1 MSEEKPENLLDVNM
15 EQMETGDLED
25 GKSYKEKQKK
35 YILKGISSIFS
46 AIIHSCSYYS
56 VFILGHTVVYLISF
70 RRHYNPNLTF
80 SHGYFLFPIMNL
92 SLSLTITIGG
102 IIEKKIG
109 GKKTIFLSSLVLCLS
124 FAVMYFSR
132 NLFLDY
138 ILMGFIG
145 FGIAIGIK
153 LDKRNAC
160 SYFMNKKALISGIVT
175 LVPSFVSAGLA
186 IFYEKHILNPLSE
199 SPTIEHSYYE
209 ERIFLNFQKLIIY
222 EIGFL
227 ILVCV
232 LSLVTFFKNDPKE
245 TIKYGFGEKVDENKS
260 KEIEKRKESFEN
272 QELKKSQIQKALY
285 SSRSIKLFLMIFLF
299 FPTIN
304 FINNTWRPIGIYYK
318 IRTHSLQLV
327 GAFWS
332 ITCCLSSIIF
342 SLIGDKIQF
351 RYIFCSLG
359 ILLTVTSFAFPL
371 SFHYEVLF
379 ILEILAVAFSLNGF
393 NVIIDPHLMK
403 VFGMENFVEICGVI
417 RSSSGIAEIF
427 SVILAFYL
435 ENYFTGSKDHAYK
448 WMYFISGFSG
458 LISFVLGLFESD
470 EKFDYNS

>member
-1 MSEEKPENLLDVNM
+1 MSKEKSEDLLDANI
-15 EQMETGDLED
+15 EQMEKGDLED
-25 GKSYKEKQKK
+25 DKAYKEKQKK

-46 AIIHSCSYYS
+46 CIIHSCGYYS

-109 GKKTIFLSSLVLCLS
+109 GKKTVFLSSLVLILS

-145 FGIAIGIK
+145 FGIAIGMK
-153 LDKRNAC
+153 LGKRNAC
-160 SYFMNKKALISGIVT
+160 SYFMKKKALISGIVT

-199 SPTIEHSYYE
+199 SPTIDHSYYE
-209 ERIFLNFQKLIIY
+209 ERIFLNFQTLIIY

-227 ILVCV
+227 ILVCI

-245 TIKYGFGEKVDENKS
+245 TIKYGFGEKVNENKS
-260 KEIEKRKESFEN
+260 TQIEKRKESIED
-272 QELKKSQIQKALY
+272 QELKKSHVQKALY
-285 SSRSIKLFLMIFLF
+285 SSRSIKLFLMIFLL

-318 IRTHSLQLV
+318 IRTNSLQIV
-327 GAFWS
+327 GALCS
-332 ITCCLSSIIF
+332 ITGCLSSIIF

-351 RYIFCSLG
+351 RYIICLFG

-371 SFHYEVLF
+371 SFNNEVLF
-379 ILEILAVAFSLNGF
+379 VLEILAVAFSLNGF

-427 SVILAFYL
+427 SVTLAFYL

-448 WMYFISGFSG
+448 WMYFISGISG

>member
-1 MSEEKPENLLDVNM
+1 
-15 EQMETGDLED
+15 
-25 GKSYKEKQKK
+25 
-35 YILKGISSIFS
+35 
-46 AIIHSCSYYS
+46 
-56 VFILGHTVVYLISF
+56 
-70 RRHYNPNLTF
+70 
-80 SHGYFLFPIMNL
+80 MNL

-109 GKKTIFLSSLVLCLS
+109 GKKTIFLSSLVLILS

-145 FGIAIGIK
+145 FGIAIGMK
-153 LDKRNAC
+153 LGKRNAC
-160 SYFMNKKALISGIVT
+160 SYFMKKKALISGIVT
-175 LVPSFVSAGLA
+175 LVPSLASAGLA

-199 SPTIEHSYYE
+199 SPTIENSYYE
-209 ERIFLNFQKLIIY
+209 ERIFLNFQTLIIY

-227 ILVCV
+227 ILVCI

-245 TIKYGFGEKVDENKS
+245 TIKYGFGEKVNENKS
-260 KEIEKRKESFEN
+260 TQIEKRKESIKD

-285 SSRSIKLFLMIFLF
+285 SSRSVKLFLMIFLL
-299 FPTIN
+299 FPTIK

-318 IRTHSLQLV
+318 IRTNYLQVV
-327 GAFWS
+327 GALYN
-332 ITCCLSSIIF
+332 ITGCLSSIIF

-351 RYIFCSLG
+351 RYIICLFG
-359 ILLTVTSFAFPL
+359 ILLTVTSFTFPL
-371 SFHYEVLF
+371 SFNNDFLF
-379 ILEILAVAFSLNGF
+379 VLEILAVAFSLSGF

-427 SVILAFYL
+427 SVTLAFYL

-448 WMYFISGFSG
+448 WMYFISGISG

>member
-1 MSEEKPENLLDVNM
+1 MSKEKSEDLLDANI
-15 EQMETGDLED
+15 EQMEKGDLED
-25 GKSYKEKQKK
+25 DKSYKEKQKK

-46 AIIHSCSYYS
+46 CIIHSCGYYS

-109 GKKTIFLSSLVLCLS
+109 GKKTVFLSSLVLILS

-145 FGIAIGIK
+145 FGIAIGMK
-153 LDKRNAC
+153 LGKRNAC
-160 SYFMNKKALISGIVT
+160 SYFMKKKALISGIVT

-209 ERIFLNFQKLIIY
+209 ERIFLNFQTLIIY

-227 ILVCV
+227 ILVCI

-245 TIKYGFGEKVDENKS
+245 TIKYGFGEKVNENKS
-260 KEIEKRKESFEN
+260 TQIEKRKESIED
-272 QELKKSQIQKALY
+272 QELKKSHVQKALY
-285 SSRSIKLFLMIFLF
+285 SSRSVKLFLMIFLL

-318 IRTHSLQLV
+318 IRTNSLQIV
-327 GAFWS
+327 GALCS
-332 ITCCLSSIIF
+332 ITGCLSSIIF

-351 RYIFCSLG
+351 RYIICLFG
-359 ILLTVTSFAFPL
+359 ILLTVTSFTFPL
-371 SFHYEVLF
+371 SFNNDFLF
-379 ILEILAVAFSLNGF
+379 VLEILAVAFSLNGF

-448 WMYFISGFSG
+448 WMYFISGISG

-470 EKFDYNS
+470 EKFDYYS

>member
-1 MSEEKPENLLDVNM
+1 MSKEKSEDLLDANI
-15 EQMETGDLED
+15 EQMEKGDLED
-25 GKSYKEKQKK
+25 DKSYKEKQKK

-46 AIIHSCSYYS
+46 CIIHSCGYYS

-109 GKKTIFLSSLVLCLS
+109 GKKTVFLSSLVLILS

-145 FGIAIGIK
+145 FGIAIGMK
-153 LDKRNAC
+153 LGKRNAC
-160 SYFMNKKALISGIVT
+160 SYFMKKKALISGIVT
-175 LVPSFVSAGLA
+175 LVPSLASAGLA

-209 ERIFLNFQKLIIY
+209 ERIFLNFQTLIIY

-227 ILVCV
+227 ILVCI
-232 LSLVTFFKNDPKE
+232 LSLATFFKNDPKE
-245 TIKYGFGEKVDENKS
+245 TIKYGFGEKVNENKS
-260 KEIEKRKESFEN
+260 TQIEKRKESIED
-272 QELKKSQIQKALY
+272 QELKKSHVQKALY
-285 SSRSIKLFLMIFLF
+285 SSRSVKLFLMIFLL

-318 IRTHSLQLV
+318 IRTNSLQIV
-327 GAFWS
+327 GALCS
-332 ITCCLSSIIF
+332 ITGCLSSIIF

-351 RYIFCSLG
+351 RYIICLFG
-359 ILLTVTSFAFPL
+359 ILLTVTSFTFPL
-371 SFHYEVLF
+371 SFNNDFLF
-379 ILEILAVAFSLNGF
+379 VLEILAVAFSLNGF

-448 WMYFISGFSG
+448 WMYFISGISG

>member
-1 MSEEKPENLLDVNM
+1 MSKEKSEDLLDANI
-15 EQMETGDLED
+15 EQMEKGDLED
-25 GKSYKEKQKK
+25 DKAYKEKQKK

-46 AIIHSCSYYS
+46 CIIHSCGYYS

-109 GKKTIFLSSLVLCLS
+109 GKKTVFLSSLVLILS

-145 FGIAIGIK
+145 FGIAIGMK
-153 LDKRNAC
+153 LGKRN
-160 SYFMNKKALISGIVT
+160 
-175 LVPSFVSAGLA
+175 SAGLA

-209 ERIFLNFQKLIIY
+209 ERIFLNFQTLIIY

-227 ILVCV
+227 ILVCI
-232 LSLVTFFKNDPKE
+232 LSLATFFKNDPKE
-245 TIKYGFGEKVDENKS
+245 TIKYGFGEKVNENKS
-260 KEIEKRKESFEN
+260 TQIEKRKESIED
-272 QELKKSQIQKALY
+272 QELKKSQVQKALY
-285 SSRSIKLFLMIFLF
+285 SSRSVKLFLMIFLL
-299 FPTIN
+299 FPTIK

-318 IRTHSLQLV
+318 IRTNYLQIV
-327 GAFWS
+327 GALCS
-332 ITCCLSSIIF
+332 ITGCLSSIIF

-351 RYIFCSLG
+351 RYIICSFG
-359 ILLTVTSFAFPL
+359 ILLTMTSFAFPL
-371 SFHYEVLF
+371 SFNNEVLF
-379 ILEILAVAFSLNGF
+379 VLEILAVAFSLNGF

-470 EKFDYNS
+470 EKFIYNS